1 VHGWETRH
9 RYGVGITFKI
19 KNMRH
24 IITSYECPPI
34 PVREYD
40 WSAVREDW
48 DEGDC
53 IGYGMTEQDAIDDLL
68 EQEEFLR

>member
-1 VHGWETRH
+1 
-9 RYGVGITFKI
+9 
-19 KNMRH
+19 MRQ

-34 PVREYD
+34 PVMEYD

-53 IGYGMTEQDAIDDLL
+53 IGYGMTEQDAIDDLI